1 MKIDWRY
8 RGSQDNL
15 HGYSLLSGEIGISD
29 DLLIPSMPP
38 SWVEVTTQSNLLL
51 RLQILP
57 FGSYQQ

>member
-29 DLLIPSMPP
+29 DLLIINAS
-38 SWVEVTTQSNLLL
+38 QLGGSNY
-51 RLQILP
+51 RK
-57 FGSYQQ
+57 